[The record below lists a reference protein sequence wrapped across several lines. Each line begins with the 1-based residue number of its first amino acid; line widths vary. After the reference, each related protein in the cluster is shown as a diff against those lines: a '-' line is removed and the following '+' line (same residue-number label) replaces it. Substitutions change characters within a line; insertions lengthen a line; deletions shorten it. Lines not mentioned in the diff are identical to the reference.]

1 MIFWLTL
8 STSAYANTIYA
19 PAPSAAYPSPSYGQ
33 SNIQPNTYPTPDYFY
48 NQSFTPSAAPFHH
61 PSTSS
66 PPTSEAAFGH
76 CPPGH
81 PLPPSTSSSRQN
93 SVAASST
100 HTRTSSGSSS
110 TSPLHALLQ
119 RMTAIDA
126 ARASAYMG
134 AYRTLADALVGP
146 DVILELGCA
155 GLERLGLKA
164 GVAARILMEVRKEA
178 EAEARAAF

>member
-1 MIFWLTL
+1 MIIWLTL

-66 PPTSEAAFGH
+66 SPPTSEAAFGH

-81 PLPPSTSSSRQN
+81 PLPPFHLLVASELRR
-93 SVAASST
+93 SVLHPHSHFVRLLVDFAAPRPPPANDGHRPRARVGLHGRVPHARGRARRARRHPRARVCRVGALGVEGGCCGEDSDGGEE
-100 HTRTSSGSSS
+100 GS
-110 TSPLHALLQ
+110 
-119 RMTAIDA
+119 
-126 ARASAYMG
+126 
-134 AYRTLADALVGP
+134 
-146 DVILELGCA
+146 
-155 GLERLGLKA
+155 
-164 GVAARILMEVRKEA
+164 
-178 EAEARAAF
+178 